1 MNIVFFTRQKGR
13 VGSIHLGRTR
23 IAVLAFSFVVLPA
36 AFIFGGYQLGQNSA
50 HNNPDPVAAQLRAEL
65 EQQRQQVDVAVL
77 EAERNMNALSRQLG
91 RMQARVIRLDAL
103 GRRLTE
109 MAKLEK
115 GEFDFDAEPAQG
127 GPASSAELQAPA
139 VPDFLDDLDGLSRQ
153 LDSRSE
159 QLSVLETMLM
169 SRNLQDQVYPAGRP
183 IKKGWISSYYGMRND
198 PFTGKREHHKGVDF
212 AGKDG
217 SDVIA
222 VAGGVITWA
231 EDRYGYGNMV
241 EINHGNGY
249 VTRYGHNK
257 EILVKIG
264 DKVNKG
270 DVLAKMG
277 STGRST
283 GPHVHYEV
291 LKNGRPVNPNKHI
304 HAAR

>member
-13 VGSIHLGRTR
+13 VGCINLSRTR
-23 IAVLAFSFVVLPA
+23 IAVLAASFVALPA
-36 AFIFGGYQLGQNSA
+36 ALIYGGYQLGQTSA
-50 HNNPDPVAAQLRAEL
+50 HNNPDPVAEQLRAEL
-65 EQQRQQVDVAVL
+65 EQQRQQVEVAVV

-103 GRRLTE
+103 GRRLTK

-127 GPASSAELQAPA
+127 GPANAADLQTPD
-139 VPDFLDDLDGLSRQ
+139 VPDFIMDLEGLSRQ

-169 SRNLQDQVYPAGRP
+169 NRNLQEQAYPAGRP

-217 SDVIA
+217 SDVVA
-222 VAGGVITWA
+222 VADGVITWA
-231 EDRYGYGNMV
+231 AERYGYGNMV
-241 EINHGNGY
+241 EVTHGNGY
-249 VTRYGHNK
+249 ATRYGHNK
-257 EILVKIG
+257 EIVVQVG
-264 DKVNKG
+264 DKVEKG

-291 LKNGRPVNPNKHI
+291 LKNGRTVNPNKHI
-304 HAAR
+304 HASR